1 MRDLFKSWKII
12 LLLVFLFISVLSI
25 SFNGLRYGI
34 DFNGGTQFQ
43 IHLEKPLTSSAEIA
57 QVTSIISH
65 RLDWT
70 GLKDTKVTAWGN
82 EFIIAQVA
90 ETDPE
95 QVEKIELLLKK
106 QGKFEAV
113 LEGKTIFSGSDI
125 LHIFK
130 DTSKGYGILKQGDGV
145 EWRLP
150 FLLSEEAAQRFTE
163 MTFHK
168 CTITGFDE
176 AQGKTYDCE
185 KTYFFIDR
193 PKAVIL
199 VPPTLYQKDKDLLLA
214 GNFVENI
221 PLGTDIDELILNA
234 QTPLIS
240 TDSNI
245 SDLDKNKLIGYLGEF
260 ENIIVPVD
268 VYSDEFLLDL
278 NALGFKVIKISP
290 EEGIP
295 WIWTAAGAKEV
306 ISLSEDVTNM
316 SPYIEDVKDAKR
328 YSELVIRGFGSDEQD
343 ALDKLSNISI
353 LLESGSLPIGVE
365 SIGKETISPNLG
377 GEFLFIVTLM
387 GIIALFVVV
396 LVLFIRYREPKLI
409 LPIAFTM
416 FSEVVLILGFASF
429 IKWNL
434 DLASLAGIIAAVGT
448 GVDDQIIIADE
459 LLRKESDYET
469 SFVNRVKR
477 AFFIIFAAAATSLVT
492 MFPII
497 LFGFGLGKL
506 VGFAI
511 TTISGVLIG
520 VLITRPAFSEIA
532 KYLLSGKN

>member
-1 MRDLFKSWKII
+1 MRDLFRNWKVV
-12 LLLVFLFISVLSI
+12 LLVVFLFLALLSL
-25 SFNGLRYGI
+25 SFNGLKYGI

-43 IHLEKPLTSSAEIA
+43 IHLAKPLENSAEIA

-90 ETDPE
+90 ETSPE
-95 QVEKIELLLKK
+95 QVERIELLLKK
-106 QGKFEAV
+106 QGRFEAT
-113 LEGKTIFSGSDI
+113 LNGKTIFSGSDI

-130 DTSKGYGILKQGDGV
+130 DTSKGYGIIKQGESF

-150 FLLSEEAAQRFTE
+150 FLLSEEAGQRFTE
-163 MTFHK
+163 MTFHQ
-168 CTITGFDE
+168 CTISGFD
-176 AQGKTYDCE
+176 ASQGKTYDCE

-193 PKAVIL
+193 PSAVIL
-199 VPPTLYQKDKDLLLA
+199 MPSLMHSKNKDLLLT
-214 GNFVENI
+214 GNLTENI
-221 PLGTDIDELILNA
+221 PQGTDIDELLLNA
-234 QTPLIS
+234 QTPLIL
-240 TDSNI
+240 TDSNL
-245 SDLDKNKLIGYLGEF
+245 SDSDKNELMNYSKTF
-260 ENIIVPVD
+260 ENVIIP
-268 VYSDEFLLDL
+268 SNTFSEQFLLDL
-278 NALGFKVIKISP
+278 NAFGFKVTELEQEKN
-290 EEGIP
+290 IP
-295 WIWTAAGAKEV
+295 WIWNAVGVREV
-306 ISLSEDVTNM
+306 ISLSEDITNM
-316 SPYIEDVKDAKR
+316 NPYIEDVKDAKR

-343 ALDKLSNISI
+343 ALTKLSNLAI

-377 GEFLFIVTLM
+377 EEFLFVVALM
-387 GIIALFVVV
+387 GIISLIVVM
-396 LVLFIRYREPKLI
+396 LVLFIRYKEPRLI
-409 LPIAFTM
+409 IPIGFTI

-434 DLASLAGIIAAVGT
+434 DLASLAGIVAAVGT
-448 GVDDQIIIADE
+448 GVDHQIIISDE
-459 LLRKESDYET
+459 LLRKEADYET

-492 MFPII
+492 MAPII

-520 VLITRPAFSEIA
+520 VFITRPAFGEIA
-532 KYLLSGKN
+532 KYLLTKSK